1 DRKTCTSDPET
12 AATDAAIAANCNRS
26 LTPLKQMI
34 YNPDMKTSLCQ
45 IYGESSARD
54 CQCGLLRQDDYSVWF
69 NGYTN
74 R

>member
-1 DRKTCTSDPET
+1 
-12 AATDAAIAANCNRS
+12 AATDAAIAANCNFS

-45 IYGESSARD
+45 IYGGSSARD
-54 CQCGLLRQDDYSVWF
+54 CQCGLLGQNDYSVLF
-69 NGYTN
+69 DVCSN